1 MASTYTAN
9 SGIQLPANGEQSG
22 TWGETIN
29 DNMDIIDRLTNG
41 VGAISLSGTTH
52 TLTITD
58 GTLSEGQYN
67 VLVLGGSPSG
77 TNTITIT
84 PNDGQHVYIVKN
96 SSGQSAI
103 FTQGSGGD
111 ITLLNGQTKVIYSDG
126 VGAGSA
132 VVDITNDFA
141 MGNVTITGGAISGA
155 TLSTSSFT
163 LGGVAITA
171 TGTEINILDGVTAT
185 AAEINILDGVT
196 ATAAEIN
203 ILDGVT
209 ATAAELNYNDI
220 TTLGT
225 VEASKT
231 VTADASG
238 DVLFP
243 DGDKA
248 IFGAGSD
255 LQIYHDGSN
264 SLISD
269 QGTGSLVIRATDFAM
284 TNAGGSQNM
293 MLAVDGGAVT
303 LHHNGSAKIATTA
316 TGVDITGTAVTD
328 GLTVDGTLD
337 IEEVYELV
345 TTQTSTT
352 GTITFDTT
360 AQGVEFY
367 TVDQTANRTI
377 NFSNVNANL
386 AIGQSVTGAILLTQG
401 ATAYY
406 LNAYQ
411 IDTVGVTP
419 KWQGGS
425 APAAGNINSIDSY
438 SFTIIKTADATFTVL
453 ASQTQFA

>member
-163 LGGVAITA
+163 LGGIAITA

-209 ATAAELNYNDI
+209 ATTAEINYVDGVTSNIQTQLDATAKLTVAQSFTAKQTFAGSASVASMKTSNIAEVDTIAATAATGTIDYDV
-220 TTLGT
+220 TTQSVLFYT
-225 VEASKT
+225 T
-231 VTADASG
+231 DASG
-238 DVLFP
+238 NWTLNLR
-243 DGDKA
+243 
-248 IFGAGSD
+248 GSS
-255 LQIYHDGSN
+255 GT
-264 SLISD
+264 SLD
-269 QGTGSLVIRATDFAM
+269 
-284 TNAGGSQNM
+284 
-293 MLAVDGGAVT
+293 T
-303 LHHNGSAKIATTA
+303 LMA
-316 TGVDITGTAVTD
+316 TGES
-328 GLTVDGTLD
+328 L
-337 IEEVYELV
+337 
-345 TTQTSTT
+345 
-352 GTITFDTT
+352 
-360 AQGVEFY
+360 
-367 TVDQTANRTI
+367 
-377 NFSNVNANL
+377 
-386 AIGQSVTGAILLTQG
+386 SVTFLVTQG

-406 LNAYQ
+406 NSAVT
-411 IDTVGVTP
+411 IDGSSVTP
-419 KWQGGS
+419 KWQGGTAPTSGNASSVDCYTYVIQKTGS
-425 APAAGNINSIDSY
+425 ATY
-438 SFTIIKTADATFTVL
+438 VVL

>member
-1 MASTYTAN
+1 MVSTYTAN

-103 FTQGSGGD
+103 FTQGSGGN
-111 ITLLNGQTKVIYSDG
+111 ITLLNGETKVIYSDG

-163 LGGVAITA
+163 LGGIAITA
-171 TGTEINILDGVTAT
+171 TGT
-185 AAEINILDGVT
+185 
-196 ATAAEIN
+196 EIN

-243 DGDKA
+243 DSDKA

-255 LQIYHDGSN
+255 LQIYHDGSH
-264 SLISD
+264 SFISD
-269 QGTGSLVIRATDFAM
+269 QGTGNLKILASTIDLN
-284 TNAGGSQNM
+284 NAANTENM
-293 MLAVDGGAVT
+293 ITAVEDGAVT
-303 LHHNGSAKIATTA
+303 LYHDNAAKIATTA
-316 TGVDITGTAVTD
+316 TGIQITGTALATTDTDASNTGTVTLD
-328 GLTVDGTLD
+328 FAANQNFVLTLTGDVTLDNPTTEQVGQSGFIVFIQDGTGSRTVSLGTD
-337 IEEVYELV
+337 YE
-345 TTQTSTT
+345 
-352 GTITFDTT
+352 T
-360 AQGVEFY
+360 AAG
-367 TVDQTANRTI
+367 AG
-377 NFSNVNANL
+377 L
-386 AIGQSVTGAILLTQG
+386 ALSSAASATDVVPYIVAASGRILLG
-401 ATAYY
+401 
-406 LNAYQ
+406 
-411 IDTVGVTP
+411 TP
-419 KWQGGS
+419 Q
-425 APAAGNINSIDSY
+425 
-438 SFTIIKTADATFTVL
+438 L
-453 ASQTQFA
+453 AFA

>member
-1 MASTYTAN
+1 MPSTYTAN

-22 TWGETIN
+22 TWGETVN

-111 ITLLNGQTKVIYSDG
+111 ITLLNGETKVIYSDG

-163 LGGVAITA
+163 LGGIAITA

-203 ILDGVT
+203 YVDGVT
-209 ATAAELNYNDI
+209 SAVQTQL
-220 TTLGT
+220 
-225 VEASKT
+225 
-231 VTADASG
+231 DAK
-238 DVLFP
+238 V
-243 DGDKA
+243 
-248 IFGAGSD
+248 
-255 LQIYHDGSN
+255 
-264 SLISD
+264 
-269 QGTGSLVIRATDFAM
+269 
-284 TNAGGSQNM
+284 
-293 MLAVDGGAVT
+293 
-303 LHHNGSAKIATTA
+303 
-316 TGVDITGTAVTD
+316 
-328 GLTVDGTLD
+328 
-337 IEEVYELV
+337 
-345 TTQTSTT
+345 
-352 GTITFDTT
+352 
-360 AQGVEFY
+360 
-367 TVDQTANRTI
+367 
-377 NFSNVNANL
+377 
-386 AIGQSVTGAILLTQG
+386 
-401 ATAYY
+401 
-406 LNAYQ
+406 
-411 IDTVGVTP
+411 
-419 KWQGGS
+419 
-425 APAAGNINSIDSY
+425 
-438 SFTIIKTADATFTVL
+438 IKTADTGAAVIPAGTEAERDGSPAAGYLRFNSDATSFEGYDGSAWGSIGGGATEDAIYENSATISENITIVTGRNGMSTGPISVDGGVTVTVESG
-453 ASQTQFA
+453 ARYVVI